1 MAKGISARKEGRK
14 EASKQASRGCYTF
27 SGSKRDLGVGAFCER
42 KEGRKEGNKWVEKMR
57 KVVPAPA
64 AVHSIACM
72 HKRREAVRIGIGY
85 GNGKWEMKASKGIIT
100 NELAMQYHS
109 HSSHLDCV

>member
-1 MAKGISARKEGRK
+1 MWKK
-14 EASKQASRGCYTF
+14 
-27 SGSKRDLGVGAFCER
+27 
-42 KEGRKEGNKWVEKMR
+42 GRKEGNKWVEKMR

-85 GNGKWEMKASKGIIT
+85 GNGKWEMKASKERTNLPCNII
-100 NELAMQYHS
+100 LI
-109 HSSHLDCV
+109 VPI